1 MERIFDCTGVLLAG
15 GMATRL
21 GGIPKGLLRVGSETV
36 AARSLRLFDGLF
48 GALLIV
54 ANDPAPYRDL
64 DVAIVPDLFRGK
76 GAPGGL
82 HAALSTARTGWV
94 FVAGCDMPLLS
105 REAISFLWE
114 RRADAAA
121 VAVEWERGFEGLHAF
136 WSRRCLPTVERMLA
150 GGIRRFEPS
159 PRPLGRGSSR
169 RPSGGRSTRPAA
181 PSRTPTPP
189 PTRPG
194 SAFSRRTSARAGT
207 SRLPSALARR
217 HRLDDDKAVA
227 LPRRRLAE
235 HGRLGPAY
243 AAAERRERQLAREHG
258 VDASR

>member
-150 GGIRRFEPS
+150 GGNPS
-159 PRPLGRGSSR
+159 LRAIAEAVGTRVVPAAEWREVD
-169 RPSGGRSTRPAA
+169 PSGRSFENANTAA
-181 PSRTPTPP
+181 D
-189 PTRPG
+189 
-194 SAFSRRTSARAGT
+194 AA
-207 SRLPSALARR
+207 
-217 HRLDDDKAVA
+217 
-227 LPRRRLAE
+227 
-235 HGRLGPAY
+235 RLGL
-243 AAAERRERQLAREHG
+243 LAPDVGAGR
-258 VDASR
+258 DL